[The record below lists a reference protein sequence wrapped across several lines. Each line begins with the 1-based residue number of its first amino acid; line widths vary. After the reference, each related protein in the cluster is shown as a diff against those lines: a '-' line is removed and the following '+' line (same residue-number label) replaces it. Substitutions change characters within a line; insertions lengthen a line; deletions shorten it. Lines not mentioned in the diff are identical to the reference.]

1 MKHMLSTSD
10 NNLAAVIKTT
20 QGAYR
25 VMVGRGIIESIGLEM
40 AAADLHGRAFIV
52 ADQAL
57 FPAGVRRCQEAL
69 EAGGYPANVL
79 TIPSGEPAKSL
90 DTARQIYEWLGGQRA
105 ERSDV
110 IVALGGGVTGDLVG
124 FVAAT
129 WLRGVAFVQ
138 APTSLAAMVDAS
150 IGGKVA
156 VNLPIGKNLVGA
168 FHQPKLVMAEV
179 DYLQS
184 LSRRELASGWAEAIK
199 HGLIADASLLDTFET
214 HAGEMMSLSGEA
226 AVKAI
231 RRSVAIKAEVV
242 SADEFETGDT
252 RVLLNYGHTVGHAL
266 EAVTGYGKLL
276 HGEAVSVGMMA
287 AARISQRMG
296 MISGELVD
304 RQRAILERYGLP
316 VRASGVSVDAVLE
329 ATRSD
334 KKTRGGAIR
343 WVLLDGVGKATTRRD
358 VPENTVFEA
367 VGELLR

>member
-1 MKHMLSTSD
+1 MLSAND
-10 NNLAAVIKTT
+10 KNLAAVVKTS

-25 VMVGRGIIESIGLEM
+25 VIVGRGVIESIGAEM
-40 AAADLHGRAFIV
+40 ASAGLQGRACIV

-69 EAGGYPANVL
+69 EAGGFPANVL
-79 TIPSGEPAKSL
+79 TIPSGEPTKSL
-90 DTARQIYEWLGGQRA
+90 DTARQIYEWLAGQRA
-105 ERSDV
+105 ERRDA
-110 IVALGGGVTGDLVG
+110 IIALGGGVTGDLAG

-168 FHQPKLVMAEV
+168 FHQPRLVMAEV

-199 HGLIADASLLDTFET
+199 HGLILDAALLDTFEKQAPEVMSL
-214 HAGEMMSLSGEA
+214 AGETAM
-226 AVKAI
+226 KAI

-242 SADEFETGDT
+242 SADEFETGDA
-252 RVLLNYGHTVGHAL
+252 RILLNYGHTVGHAL
-266 EAVTGYGKLL
+266 EAVTEYGRFL

-296 MISGELVD
+296 MISGELVN

-316 VRASGVSVDAVLE
+316 VRAAGVSVDAVLD

-343 WVLLDGVGKATTRRD
+343 WVLLEGAGKATTRRD
-358 VPENTVFEA
+358 VPENVVREI
-367 VGELLR
+367 VEEVLR